1 MPEPSPTP
9 KPACGDLFVKL
20 IRPDA
25 GVNVTNDPQ
34 VVEAEVGHSVV
45 RVDFYYHIDAYGGSP
60 SSQSAMDPPKLIKTR
75 TSPPWRVNW
84 ELPPGC
90 GNTVSL
96 LAVSFDACGAGN
108 DSGKVTVTTCKP

>member
-1 MPEPSPTP
+1 MRM
-9 KPACGDLFVKL
+9 

-34 VVEAEVGHSVV
+34 VLEASVGHSVV
-45 RVDFYYHIDAYGGSP
+45 RVDFYYHIDSYGAAP
-60 SSQSAMDPPKLIKTR
+60 SSQSAMDPPTLIVTL

-84 ELPPGC
+84 PLPAGC

-96 LAVSFDACGAGN
+96 LAVGFDACGAGN
-108 DSGKVTVTTCKP
+108 DTGLVTVTTCKP